1 MQTYDESGFSRYF
14 CSDTVFNLSKRV
26 FLGIEIKILEKS
38 LDYALIQ
45 RKFNKLELNSDSE
58 GFFKCIRIKC

>member
-1 MQTYDESGFSRYF
+1 MMKADSFVIFAQIL
-14 CSDTVFNLSKRV
+14 FNLSKRV

-58 GFFKCIRIKC
+58 EFFRCIRIKC

>member
-1 MQTYDESGFSRYF
+1 MMKADSFVIFAQIL
-14 CSDTVFNLSKRV
+14 FNLSKRV

-38 LDYALIQ
+38 LEYALIQ

-58 GFFKCIRIKC
+58 EFFRCIRIKC